1 MILVDLDAADDVDL
15 SHVIERWGQTIRHAV
30 LSESARTRM
39 VHGVVLPLS
48 AVQVVEAMRVASEVL
63 ARG

>member
-30 LSESARTRM
+30 LAESARTRM

-48 AVQVVEAMRVASEVL
+48 AAQVVAAMRVAGEVL
-63 ARG
+63 SHG